1 MKPFKFSLEVV
12 RTLRQR
18 KEQQMMEQYAMALQE
33 QRQTVARLHQV
44 QGELESAWSEWHAAI
59 AEGCQAG
66 VVGQTQRYFQSVEL
80 RRQECLAAVREAD
93 RVVQEALGAM
103 LRARQEREAV
113 EVFLEHQQMA
123 YDRELQREER
133 KLLDEMAQRGTQQA
147 LAWAGKNPL
156 DS

>member
-18 KEQQMMEQYAMALQE
+18 KEQQQMENYARALQE
-33 QRQTVARLHQV
+33 QRQTIARLQQV
-44 QGELESAWSEWHAAI
+44 QGELESAWSEWHAAM
-59 AEGCQAG
+59 AEGCQAV

-80 RRQECLAAVREAD
+80 RRQECLAAVREAE
-93 RVVQEALGAM
+93 RVVQEALGSM
-103 LRARQEREAV
+103 LRARQDREAV
-113 EVFLEHQQMA
+113 EVFLEHQQVA

-133 KLLDEMAQRGTQQA
+133 KLLDEMAQRRTLQP
-147 LAWAGKNPL
+147 LSWAGKNPH